1 LKKASAALRFRGD
14 FADACAVVSLHSGK
28 IAAGR
33 SAGTA
38 FASQHCASRFRT
50 MQHLHVHRITP
61 DLHRGNES
69 PANCRRCPLWRTA
82 SQAVVGEGPRG
93 ARLMLIGE
101 QPGDEEDKAGHPFV
115 GPAGRLLRELLH
127 EAGVEPATVFVT
139 NAVKHFGFELRGR
152 RRMHK
157 TPGQR
162 EIEACNVWLRQE
174 IGQIGPRVIVTLGTT
189 ALRAIVGERL
199 AIVAA
204 RERTLADEDGIPVVA
219 TYHPSALL
227 RAPAHEEKEALRH
240 AVLTD
245 LERALRVAA
254 I

>member
-1 LKKASAALRFRGD
+1 
-14 FADACAVVSLHSGK
+14 
-28 IAAGR
+28 
-33 SAGTA
+33 
-38 FASQHCASRFRT
+38 
-50 MQHLHVHRITP
+50 MQHLHVHHVAP
-61 DLHRGNES
+61 DPHRGDET
-69 PANCRRCPLWRTA
+69 PANCRRCPLWRAA

-127 EAGVEPATVFVT
+127 EVGIDPAAVFVT

-162 EIEACNVWLRQE
+162 EIEACNIWLRRE
-174 IGQIGPRVIVTLGTT
+174 IGQVAPKVIVTLGTT
-189 ALRAIVGERL
+189 ALRAMVGERL

-204 RERTLADEDGIPVVA
+204 REQMLADEDGIPVVA

-227 RAPAHEEKEALRH
+227 RAPAQEQKDALRR

-245 LERALRVAA
+245 FERALRVATT
-254 I
+254 

>member
-1 LKKASAALRFRGD
+1 
-14 FADACAVVSLHSGK
+14 
-28 IAAGR
+28 
-33 SAGTA
+33 
-38 FASQHCASRFRT
+38 
-50 MQHLHVHRITP
+50 MQHLHVHNLNP
-61 DLHRGNES
+61 DIHRGDES
-69 PANCRRCPLWRTA
+69 PANCRRCPLWRAA

-93 ARLMLIGE
+93 AQLMLIGE
-101 QPGDEEDKAGHPFV
+101 QPGDEEDRAGHPFV
-115 GPAGRLLRELLH
+115 GPAGRLLRELLR
-127 EAGVEPATVFVT
+127 EVGIDPATVFVT

-162 EIEACNVWLRQE
+162 EIDACNIWLRQE
-174 IGQIGPRVIVTLGTT
+174 IGEVVPKVIVTLGTT

-199 AIVAA
+199 AIASA
-204 RERTLADEDGIPVVA
+204 REQALADEDGIPVVA

-227 RAPAHEEKEALRH
+227 RAPAQEEKDALRR

-245 LERALRVAA
+245 LERALRLAA